1 MQLQKIGILGIGNL
15 LLRDEGFGVHF
26 VEKFNHLYRVP
37 KNVQVLDGGTAGIML
52 APFIENV
59 DVLYVVDTVSLDD
72 EPGSI
77 HRFTDQ
83 DVRSGNIQTRM
94 SPHQVGLLEILS
106 LCELRGKSPERVE
119 MITVVPED
127 LSTGIGLSP
136 RLEPRIGEVLV
147 IIIKCLATHGVVLEE
162 KEPGARA

>member
-1 MQLQKIGILGIGNL
+1 MQTQKIGILGIGNL

-26 VEKFNHLYRVP
+26 IEKLDKLYRVP
-37 KNVQVLDGGTAGIML
+37 DNVQLLDGGTAGIML
-52 APFIENV
+52 APFIEDV
-59 DVLYVVDTVSLDD
+59 DVLYVIDTVSIDD

-106 LCELRGKSPERVE
+106 LCELRGRAPEKVE
-119 MITVVPED
+119 MITVIPED

-136 RLEPRIGEVLV
+136 RLAPRIDEVLDILITSLV
-147 IIIKCLATHGVVLEE
+147 SHGVVLEE
-162 KEPGARA
+162 KEQAARA

>member
-1 MQLQKIGILGIGNL
+1 M
-15 LLRDEGFGVHF
+15 
-26 VEKFNHLYRVP
+26 
-37 KNVQVLDGGTAGIML
+37 
-52 APFIENV
+52 
-59 DVLYVVDTVSLDD
+59 DVLYVIDTVSLDSA
-72 EPGSI
+72 PGSI

-106 LCELRGKSPERVE
+106 LCELRGRSPEKVE

-136 RLEPRIGEVLV
+136 RLAPRIDEVLD
-147 IIIKCLATHGVVLEE
+147 ILIKCLASHGVVLEE
-162 KEPGARA
+162 KEQAARA